1 MKSKT
6 KRKIKFHLVRGL
18 NFFFMIIPLKKNK
31 VLFLSDQRD
40 VLGGNLKCLYD
51 SVDSKKYNKV
61 LILKANNLTKRSK
74 KDVIKLLYHITT
86 SKYILLDD
94 WNKTIC
100 MITRRK
106 KQEIVQLWHGPGAF
120 KTFGFSRVDR
130 SKKVNKYTMHRNYTK
145 AIVTSD
151 KIRWCYAEGFGMDIL
166 NVRATGFPRTDC
178 FFDKKYVSDIKKSFY
193 DEYKEFKNKKIILF
207 APTYRGVNLAK
218 ATYDFDKIDF
228 DKMYNEL
235 KDDYI
240 LIVKWHP
247 AIYDKIKLGKIKV
260 DYSKY
265 KDFIYDFSDK
275 RDINDILLITDVL
288 VTDYSSVIFDY
299 FLLDKPVVYYTYD
312 LEEYKKERG
321 LYYPFEDYVYGEIT
335 ENTNQL
341 IKAIKNPKMDED
353 KRDKFNDLFMEACD
367 GKSTEKTYD
376 YIFKE

>member
-1 MKSKT
+1 MKNKI

-51 SVDSKKYNKV
+51 SVDDKKYNKI

-94 WNKTIC
+94 WNKIIC

-120 KTFGFSRVDR
+120 KTFGFSRVDC
-130 SKKVNKYTMHRNYTK
+130 SKKINKYTMHRNYTK

-151 KIRWCYAEGFGMDIL
+151 KIRWCYAEGFGMNIE
-166 NVRATGFPRTDC
+166 NVKATGFPRTDC
-178 FFDKKYVSDIKKSFY
+178 FFDKKYVSSIKKSFY

-207 APTYRGVNLAK
+207 APTYRGVNLTK

-228 DKMYNEL
+228 DKMYSEL

-265 KDFIYDFSDK
+265 KDFIYEFSDK
-275 RDINDILLITDVL
+275 RDINDILLIADIL
-288 VTDYSSVIFDY
+288 ITDYSSVIFDY
-299 FLLDKPVVYYTYD
+299 SLLNKPVIYYTYD
-312 LEEYKKERG
+312 LEEYKKTRG

-335 ENTNQL
+335 ENTEEL
-341 IKAIKNPKMDED
+341 IKVIKNPKMFES
-353 KRDKFNDLFMEACD
+353 KRKKFNDLFMKSCD

>member
-51 SVDSKKYNKV
+51 SVDDKKYNKV

-130 SKKVNKYTMHRNYTK
+130 SKMNNKYTMHRNYTK

-151 KIRWCYAEGFGMDIL
+151 KIRWCYAEGFGMDIK
-166 NVRATGFPRTDC
+166 NVKATGFPRTDC
-178 FFDKKYVSDIKKSFY
+178 FFDKKYVSSIKKSFY

-218 ATYDFDKIDF
+218 ATYDFNKIDF

-247 AIYDKIKLGKIKV
+247 AIYDKIKLGKIKI

-275 RDINDILLITDVL
+275 RDINDILLITDIL
-288 VTDYSSVIFDY
+288 ITDYSSVIFDY
-299 FLLDKPVVYYTYD
+299 FLLNKPVIYYTYD

-321 LYYPFEDYVYGEIT
+321 LYYPFENYVYGEIT
-335 ENTNQL
+335 KNTNEL
-341 IKAIKNPKMDED
+341 IKAIKNPKMNED
-353 KRDKFNDLFMEACD
+353 KRDKFNDLFMKACD
-367 GKSTEKTYD
+367 GKSTEKTYN

>member
-130 SKKVNKYTMHRNYTK
+130 SKKINKYTMHRNYTK

-151 KIRWCYAEGFGMDIL
+151 KIRWCYAEGFGMDIE
-166 NVRATGFPRTDC
+166 NVHATGFPRTDC
-178 FFDKKYVSDIKKSFY
+178 FFDEKYVSNIKKSFY

-288 VTDYSSVIFDY
+288 ITDYSSVIFDY
-299 FLLDKPVVYYTYD
+299 FLLDKPVIYYTYD

-335 ENTNQL
+335 KNTNEL
-341 IKAIKNPKMDED
+341 IKAIKKAKMDED
-353 KRDKFNDLFMEACD
+353 KRDRFNDLFMEACD

>member
-51 SVDSKKYNKV
+51 SVDKEKYNKV

-120 KTFGFSRVDR
+120 KTFGFSRIDR
-130 SKKVNKYTMHRNYTK
+130 SKKINKYTMHRNYTK

-178 FFDKKYVSDIKKSFY
+178 FFDEKYVSNIKKSFY

-288 VTDYSSVIFDY
+288 ITDYSSVIFDY
-299 FLLDKPVVYYTYD
+299 FLLDKPVIYYTYD

-335 ENTNQL
+335 KNTNEL

-353 KRDKFNDLFMEACD
+353 KRDRFNDLFMEACD

>member
-18 NFFFMIIPLKKNK
+18 NFLFMIIPLKKNK

-51 SVDSKKYNKV
+51 SVDDKKYNKV

-151 KIRWCYAEGFGMDIL
+151 KIRWCYAEGFGMDIE

-353 KRDKFNDLFMEACD
+353 KRDRFNDLFMEACD

>member
-1 MKSKT
+1 MKSKI
-6 KRKIKFHLVRGL
+6 KRKIKFHLIRGL
-18 NFFFMIIPLKKNK
+18 NYFFMIIPLKKNK

-51 SVDSKKYNKV
+51 CIDDKKYNKV

-74 KDVIKLLYHITT
+74 KDIIKLLYHITT

-106 KQEIVQLWHGPGAF
+106 HQEIVQLWHGPGAF

-130 SKKVNKYTMHRNYTK
+130 SKKINKYTMHRNYTK

-151 KIRWCYAEGFGMDIL
+151 KIRWCYAEGFGMDIE
-166 NVRATGFPRTDC
+166 NVKATGFPRTDC
-178 FFDKKYVSDIKKSFY
+178 FFDKKYVSSIKKSFY

-265 KDFIYDFSDK
+265 KDFIYDFSNK

-288 VTDYSSVIFDY
+288 ITDYSSVIFDY
-299 FLLDKPVVYYTYD
+299 FLLNKPVIYYTYD
-312 LEEYKKERG
+312 LEEYKKTRG

-335 ENTNQL
+335 ENTIEL
-341 IKAIKNPKMDED
+341 IKAIKNPKFDED
-353 KRDKFNDLFMEACD
+353 KRNKFNDLFMKACD
-367 GKSTEKTYD
+367 GKSTKKTYD

>member
-335 ENTNQL
+335 KNTNEL

>member
-6 KRKIKFHLVRGL
+6 TRKIKFHLVRGL

-51 SVDSKKYNKV
+51 SVDKEKYNKV

-74 KDVIKLLYHITT
+74 KDVVKLLYHITT

-120 KTFGFSRVDR
+120 KTFGFSRIDR
-130 SKKVNKYTMHRNYTK
+130 SKKINKYTMHRNYTK

-178 FFDKKYVSDIKKSFY
+178 FFDEKYVSNIKKSFY

-288 VTDYSSVIFDY
+288 ITDYSSVIFDY
-299 FLLDKPVVYYTYD
+299 FLLDKPVIYYTYD

-335 ENTNQL
+335 KNTNEL

-353 KRDKFNDLFMEACD
+353 KRDRFNDLFMKACD

>member
-51 SVDSKKYNKV
+51 SVDKEKYNKV

-130 SKKVNKYTMHRNYTK
+130 SKKINKYTMHRNYTK

-151 KIRWCYAEGFGMDIL
+151 KIRWCYAEGFGMDIE
-166 NVRATGFPRTDC
+166 NVHATGFPRTDC
-178 FFDKKYVSDIKKSFY
+178 FFDEKYVSNIKKSFY

-207 APTYRGVNLAK
+207 APTYRGVNLAE

-288 VTDYSSVIFDY
+288 ITDYSSVIFDY
-299 FLLDKPVVYYTYD
+299 FLLDKPVIYYTYD

-335 ENTNQL
+335 KNTNEL

-353 KRDKFNDLFMEACD
+353 KRDRFNDLFMEACD

>member
-51 SVDSKKYNKV
+51 SVDKEKYNKV

-130 SKKVNKYTMHRNYTK
+130 SKKINKYTMHRNYTK

-178 FFDKKYVSDIKKSFY
+178 FFDEKYVSNIKKSFY

-288 VTDYSSVIFDY
+288 ITDYSSVIFDY
-299 FLLDKPVVYYTYD
+299 FLLDKPVIYYTYD

-335 ENTNQL
+335 KNTNEL

-353 KRDKFNDLFMEACD
+353 KRDRFNDLFMEACD

>member
-130 SKKVNKYTMHRNYTK
+130 SKKINKYTMHRNYTK

-151 KIRWCYAEGFGMDIL
+151 KIRWCYAEGFGMDIE
-166 NVRATGFPRTDC
+166 NVHATGFPRTDC
-178 FFDKKYVSDIKKSFY
+178 FFDEKYVSNIKKSFY

-288 VTDYSSVIFDY
+288 ITDYSSVIFDY
-299 FLLDKPVVYYTYD
+299 FLLDKPVIYYTYD

-335 ENTNQL
+335 KNTNEL
-341 IKAIKNPKMDED
+341 IKAIKKAKMAED
-353 KRDKFNDLFMEACD
+353 KRDRFNDLFMEACD

>member
-6 KRKIKFHLVRGL
+6 KRKIKFHLIRGL

-51 SVDSKKYNKV
+51 SVDKEKYNKV

-120 KTFGFSRVDR
+120 KTFGFSRIDR
-130 SKKVNKYTMHRNYTK
+130 SKKINKYTMHRNYTK

-151 KIRWCYAEGFGMDIL
+151 KIRWCYAEGFGMDIS

-178 FFDKKYVSDIKKSFY
+178 FFDEKYVSNIKKSFY

>member
-51 SVDSKKYNKV
+51 SVDDKKYNKV

-120 KTFGFSRVDR
+120 KTFGFRRVDR
-130 SKKVNKYTMHRNYTK
+130 SKMNNKYTMHRNYTK

-151 KIRWCYAEGFGMDIL
+151 KIRWCYAEGFGMDIK
-166 NVRATGFPRTDC
+166 NVKATGFPRTDC
-178 FFDKKYVSDIKKSFY
+178 FFDKKYVSSIKKSFY

-218 ATYDFDKIDF
+218 ATYDFNKIDF

-247 AIYDKIKLGKIKV
+247 AIYDKIKLGKIKI

-275 RDINDILLITDVL
+275 RDINDILLITDIL
-288 VTDYSSVIFDY
+288 ITDYSSVIFDY
-299 FLLDKPVVYYTYD
+299 FLLNKPVIYYTYD

-321 LYYPFEDYVYGEIT
+321 LYYPFENYVYGEIT
-335 ENTNQL
+335 KNTNEL
-341 IKAIKNPKMDED
+341 IKAIKNPKMNED
-353 KRDKFNDLFMEACD
+353 KRDKFNDLFMKACD
-367 GKSTEKTYD
+367 GKSTEKTYN

>member
-51 SVDSKKYNKV
+51 SVDDKKYNKV

-130 SKKVNKYTMHRNYTK
+130 SKMNNKYTMHRNYTK

-151 KIRWCYAEGFGMDIL
+151 KIRWCYAEGFGMDIK
-166 NVRATGFPRTDC
+166 NVKATGFPRTDC
-178 FFDKKYVSDIKKSFY
+178 FFDKKYVSSIKKSFY

-247 AIYDKIKLGKIKV
+247 AIYDKIKLGKIKI

-275 RDINDILLITDVL
+275 RDINDILLITDIL
-288 VTDYSSVIFDY
+288 ITDYSSVIFDY
-299 FLLDKPVVYYTYD
+299 FLLNKPVIYYTYD

-321 LYYPFEDYVYGEIT
+321 LYYPFENYVYGEIT
-335 ENTNQL
+335 KNTNEL
-341 IKAIKNPKMDED
+341 IKAIKNPKMNED
-353 KRDKFNDLFMEACD
+353 KRDKFNDLFMKACD
-367 GKSTEKTYD
+367 GKSTEKTYN